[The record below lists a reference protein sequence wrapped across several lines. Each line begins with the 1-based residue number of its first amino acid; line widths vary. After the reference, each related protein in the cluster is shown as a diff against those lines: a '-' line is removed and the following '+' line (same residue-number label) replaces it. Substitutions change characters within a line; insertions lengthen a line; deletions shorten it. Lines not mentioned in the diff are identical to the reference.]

1 MNDWT
6 KTMDRRGQTDIIYLD
21 FAKAFDTVS
30 HQKLLIKLEAMGIKG
45 YCLGWIR
52 AFLSNRS
59 QFVSVEGVS
68 SAAAPVTSGVPQGC
82 VCSPIYFLSYINDML
97 FNLSSSKAKLFADD
111 AKIYIQNDSGRNTAR
126 LQTDLNEI
134 SRWSNTWQLN
144 LSISK
149 CNVLHAARHPHP
161 SQYSIDNIPI
171 TGTEHAKDLGV
182 YISRDLKFTHQC
194 QKVAS
199 AALRASS
206 CILRN
211 FTVKNAE
218 FLRQMFITFVRP
230 QVEYATVV
238 WSPWHKSDINLIE
251 RVQRSFTSKIP
262 GIAGP
267 YPTRLA
273 TLKLQR
279 LELRRL
285 IFDLTEAY
293 KILHGHSPLKSNDF
307 FQLSNSRTRGHAL
320 KLIKERVHCDER
332 KFFFSNRV
340 FNVWNSLPEDIVCA
354 PTIAAFKRLITSNE
368 NIHEFLKGEF

>member
-1 MNDWT
+1 
-6 KTMDRRGQTDIIYLD
+6 
-21 FAKAFDTVS
+21 
-30 HQKLLIKLEAMGIKG
+30 
-45 YCLGWIR
+45 
-52 AFLSNRS
+52 
-59 QFVSVEGVS
+59 
-68 SAAAPVTSGVPQGC
+68 
-82 VCSPIYFLSYINDML
+82 ML
-97 FNLSSSKAKLFADD
+97 FKLSSSKAKLFADD
-111 AKIYIQNDSGRNTAR
+111 AKIYIQNDSGINTAH
-126 LQTDLNEI
+126 LQDDLNEI
-134 SRWSNTWQLN
+134 SRWSNTWQLS
-144 LSISK
+144 LSITK

-171 TGTEHAKDLGV
+171 TNTEHAKDLGV
-182 YISRDLKFTHQC
+182 YISSDLKFSYQC

-211 FTVKNAE
+211 FTVKNTE

-238 WSPWHKSDINLIE
+238 WSPWHKADINLIE
-251 RVQRSFTSKIP
+251 RVQRSFTSKMP

-267 YPTRLA
+267 YPTRLG

-285 IFDLTEAY
+285 IFDLIEAY
-293 KILHGHSPLKSNDF
+293 KILHGHSPLKPNDF
-307 FQLSNSRTRGHAL
+307 FQLSNNRTRGHAL
-320 KLIKERVHCDER
+320 KLTKERVHCDER

-340 FNVWNSLPEDIVCA
+340 FDVWNSLPEETVCA